1 MVKVTYSQ
9 TTVASEMG
17 WTRFVMIDILI
28 PNVQAWVESAIKSLR
43 TGRDVRSIVLST
55 IKVSVGAY
63 IYGLGRSQTGQ

>member
-1 MVKVTYSQ
+1 
-9 TTVASEMG
+9 
-17 WTRFVMIDILI
+17 MIDILI

-63 IYGLGRSQTGQ
+63 TRRFTKLLDTRQTLTHAERLEERVPAWG

>member
-1 MVKVTYSQ
+1 
-9 TTVASEMG
+9 
-17 WTRFVMIDILI
+17 MIDILI